1 MKILWQVFA
10 SLVWTAA
17 SGVNHNGDPRIAH
30 DLVDIAASAG
40 ADAVK
45 FQKFEARTLVRRD
58 TPLAAYQT
66 GATSQFELLSR
77 LELEDSVFLDLA
89 SHAAES
95 GIEFLCT
102 PFSIEAARFLV
113 DEVNVQAIKVAS
125 GDLTYTQM
133 LRYLASTSKPI
144 LLSTGM
150 ADLVEISRALVDLE
164 GSDVVL
170 LHCTSQYPAPPR
182 DANLTAIKALR
193 DLTGDP
199 VGFSDHFVED
209 VPSLMAVAMG
219 VRVIERHFT
228 FDSSADGPDHKASM
242 DPEKLQSW
250 VEAIRVADAALGS
263 GAKAAQP
270 SEADTRRVARRSLVF
285 ARDLK
290 IGHIIAGSDLAALRP
305 ADGISPQDVDRVIG
319 RRVLQ
324 GSRAGEIVTW
334 DGIQ

>member
-1 MKILWQVFA
+1 MVTQE
-10 SLVWTAA
+10 SLTTLSTSLRRLAPTP
-17 SGVNHNGDPRIAH
+17 SNSRNSR
-30 DLVDIAASAG
+30 LVPWS
-40 ADAVK
+40 DAT
-45 FQKFEARTLVRRD
+45 Q
-58 TPLAAYQT
+58 PLAAYQT

-263 GAKAAQP
+263 GAKAAQTVRGRH
-270 SEADTRRVARRSLVF
+270 ATRRSPQPRLREGPENWPHNRRERPSSAEAGRWHIATGCGPGHRPPRSARVKGR
-285 ARDLK
+285 RDRHL
-290 IGHIIAGSDLAALRP
+290 GRHTVTAGSSRSRFALRQSGCRP
-305 ADGISPQDVDRVIG
+305 
-319 RRVLQ
+319 
-324 GSRAGEIVTW
+324 
-334 DGIQ
+334 